1 MKLILITFLL
11 LSITS
16 FGQQLAIKGNISDS
30 ETKAPIVGAKVMYAP
45 NKGAI
50 SDFDGNFSINV
61 EKGLTYELKITFVGY
76 ITQTIK
82 VTATDNIAALKILME
97 NEVKEVDEVQVEGKI
112 AKIRETPVAFSDLSA
127 KKISEDLGTRD
138 LPMILNSTPGAY
150 ATESGGGV
158 GDARVS
164 IRGFDQRNIA
174 VLVDGVPVNDMENGQ
189 VYWSNWDGIGDITR
203 TMQVQRGLGASKLAI
218 VSVGGTMN
226 IITKGIDSKMSAGV
240 KQEVNNYGLFKTS
253 FGYNSGMLKGKWGFS
268 VAGSRKWGS
277 SYADATFDDA
287 YSYFL
292 KVQKR
297 FNKHTL
303 TFGINGAPQ
312 SHGQRTLRLPIAV
325 IDQKLAEKVGIDYRH
340 ALDSLS
346 LISNAQYTTQ
356 TIGERG
362 IRYNPNSGMLNGDV
376 YNERVNFFHKP
387 QLNFTHFWAPNSKL
401 NVSNVAYASFGN
413 GGGTGFKN
421 TIYNRDSINGLL
433 DIQSTFDK
441 NDTFNISP
449 LYSTN
454 EYVSTNYLRASMN
467 NHKWFGILSTLTYKI
482 NDNISTLY
490 GIDARYYKGM
500 HYMKVYDLFGGDYAI
515 DNSNQNQAFG
525 MGNTSYGMKREG
537 DTVAYYND
545 ATVLWGGAFAQIE
558 YKKNSWSTFLTGS
571 MSETGYKRVDYFK
584 NKDLVFADTT
594 MIQAVGFGDTVDY
607 NGNKYTIN
615 SAEARFATTDQK
627 WYLGSTIKG
636 GANYNLDE
644 KNNIFM
650 NIGYLNIAPKM
661 NTVFDN
667 NNREF
672 LEIKNQKVSSVELGY
687 GFKSK
692 KFASNVNAYYTLW
705 KNKPPS
711 SAYTTADGDY
721 YNINGLDAL
730 HMGLELDFIYK
741 ITPKIDFEGLASFG
755 DWKTISNNSG
765 NIVDQDGNV
774 VDTFSFSA
782 KNVHV
787 GDAAQIQIG
796 SSLRYEIIKDLYVKL
811 RYTYFTKNY
820 ANFDPTTL
828 SGLNA
833 NRESWKMPSYAL
845 MDFNFGYDFKY
856 KKVKFGLSAGVMNIL
871 NAYYITDAQNGTG
884 FDAYSAAVFVGMG
897 RRFNVGLK
905 IGI

>member
-11 LSITS
+11 LSVTGFS
-16 FGQQLAIKGNISDS
+16 QLSIKGNVTDS
-30 ETKAPIVGAKVMYAP
+30 ETKAPLVGAKIMYAP

-61 EKGLTYELKITFVGY
+61 EKGLTYELKVTYLGY

-82 VTATDNIAALKILME
+82 VTATENIPELKILLV
-97 NEVKEVDEVQVEGKI
+97 NEVKEVEEVQVEGKI

-189 VYWSNWDGIGDITR
+189 VYWSNWDGLGDITR

-240 KQEVNNYGLFKTS
+240 KQEVNNYGLYKTS

-268 VAGSRKWGS
+268 VAGSKKWGS

-287 YSYFL
+287 YSYFF

-303 TFGINGAPQ
+303 TFGVNGAPQ
-312 SHGQRTLRLPIAV
+312 SHGQRTQKLPIAV
-325 IDQKLAEKVGIDYRH
+325 VDQKLAEKTGIDYRH

-346 LISNAQYTTQ
+346 LISNSQFTTQ
-356 TIGERG
+356 TIGDRG
-362 IRYNPNSGMLNGDV
+362 LRYNPNSGVLNGDIF
-376 YNERVNFFHKP
+376 NEKVNFFHKP
-387 QLNFTHFWAPNSKL
+387 QLNFSHFWAANSKL
-401 NVSNVAYASFGN
+401 NLSTVAYASFGK
-413 GGGTGFKN
+413 GGGTGMK
-421 TIYNRDSINGLL
+421 TSYYKRDSINGLL
-433 DIQSTFDK
+433 DVQSIYDENSSKFSS
-441 NDTFNISP
+441 I
-449 LYSTN
+449 YSTT
-454 EYVSTNYLRASMN
+454 EHISSNYSRASMN
-467 NHKWFGILSTLTYKI
+467 NHKWFGLLSTLTYTI
-482 NDNISTLY
+482 NENISTLF
-490 GIDARYYKGM
+490 GIDARYYKGS
-500 HYMKVYDLFGGDYAI
+500 HFQTVYDLMGGEYAI
-515 DNSNQNQAFG
+515 DNSNLNQPNGIA
-525 MGNTSYGMKREG
+525 NIASSIKRKG
-537 DTVAYYND
+537 DVLAYNND

-558 YKKNSWSTFLTGS
+558 YKKNSWSTFITGS
-571 MSETGYKRVDYFK
+571 MSETGYQRIDYFK
-584 NKDLVFADTT
+584 KKDLVLSDTT
-594 MIQAVGFGDTVDY
+594 LMQAVGYGDTINY
-607 NGNKYTIN
+607 NGSDYHNN
-615 SAEARFATTDQK
+615 SAEARFATTDLK
-627 WYLGSTIKG
+627 WFLGSTIKG
-636 GANYNLDE
+636 GVNYNIDE
-644 KNNIFM
+644 KNNVFM
-650 NIGYLNIAPKM
+650 NLGYLNIAPKM

-667 NNREF
+667 NNKEF
-672 LEIKNQKVSSVELGY
+672 YEIKNQKVSSVELGY

-705 KNKPPS
+705 KNKPQNFAQVTP
-711 SAYTTADGDY
+711 DGDS

-730 HMGLELDFIYK
+730 HMGIELDFIYK
-741 ITPKIDFEGLASFG
+741 ITPKLDFEGLVSLG
-755 DWKTISNNSG
+755 DWKTISNTTGQVVDQEG
-765 NIVDQDGNV
+765 NI

-796 SSLRYEIIKDLYVKL
+796 SSLRYEIIKDLYLKL

-820 ANFDPTTL
+820 ANFDPTPLT
-828 SGLNA
+828 GLNA
-833 NRESWKMPSYAL
+833 NRESWQMPSYAL

-897 RRFNVGLK
+897 RRFSVGLK